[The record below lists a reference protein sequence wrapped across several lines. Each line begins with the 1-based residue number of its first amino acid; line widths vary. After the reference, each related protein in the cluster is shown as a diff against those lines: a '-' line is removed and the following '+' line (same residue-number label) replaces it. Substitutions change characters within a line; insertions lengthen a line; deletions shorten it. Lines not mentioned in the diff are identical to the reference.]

1 MQDSLEVNALGR
13 PCELGQL
20 YDSRSGQF
28 LPGLF
33 LFRSALIQPRVAAAK
48 STKSSILEVKNFSDR
63 AATLDVSASLSLSI
77 LSGMVTVNGT
87 ASYLSASQDTAES
100 ATLAAVAQFRTC
112 TKSFDV
118 LELMDNA
125 SITTEKAAL
134 ELNATHVVTSI
145 TYGGNVVATLT
156 SKSSLKEKE
165 SKVSG
170 GKLSLGIMEGF
181 KAIFKVGASA
191 SLDFLEREKLTSS
204 NLEAR
209 LAADIRLGEEDEM
222 PTDPLAMIQLVKRSH
237 TLVGEGV
244 PCEVRL
250 VPLQR
255 LGHSLPT
262 FRELAEADL
271 NSFRDTYDRIF
282 VLDNNRKWLHNAAET
297 QGAFFPTF
305 AALVR
310 ARSVGV
316 TNLVHAARD
325 RLRGYMHRYRSA
337 DGTVEEPADFI
348 ESTNTVFAAA
358 TREYAEDRGTWRMLE
373 ARLSTAEE
381 HGLPFIQVCDVAR
394 NMSRVGLHTSVIAVV
409 LVPEEVQWAAMVD
422 LYGDVA
428 VDIRKWRQSVEE
440 GAAHEGEAVNVVGKT
455 EWMSVYLDPLCNE
468 TLLRLDDRAETVK
481 KAVQLARHVL
491 QFKLRIRGSSS
502 PPASSTKHEP
512 IFLTYG
518 RSRGHLG
525 GFTWRIMNQD
535 GWGVITDSWRYIGEI
550 HNSKPHGTGI
560 ATYVDGT
567 QYSGSFFLG
576 LPEGP
581 GKILGRDGH
590 ELKSGVFYQG
600 KLNSRAVVVEVKA
613 VNEDD
618 VPLQHEMVTLCL
630 GDSLTSYVSQISRAM
645 GWSYKQRARIVF
657 GGKEIDVVGDMID
670 SCEDMLVQRE
680 TRALSDSSTG
690 GPVKIIAQLRK
701 IA

>member
-77 LSGMVTVNGT
+77 LCGMVTVNGT
-87 ASYLSASQDTAES
+87 ASYLSTSQDTAES
-100 ATLAAVAQFRTC
+100 ATIAAIAKFRTC

-134 ELNATHVVTSI
+134 QLHATHVVTSI

-191 SLDFLEREKLTSS
+191 SLDSLEREKFTSS
-204 NLEAR
+204 NLEVR
-209 LAADIRLGEEDEM
+209 LEADIRLGEEDEM

-250 VPLQR
+250 VPLQQ

-271 NSFRDTYDRIF
+271 TSFRDTYDRIF
-282 VLDNNRKWLHNAAET
+282 VLDNNRKWLCDAAET

-316 TNLVHAARD
+316 THLVHAARD

-337 DGTVEEPADFI
+337 DDTVEEPADFI

-358 TREYAEDRGTWRMLE
+358 TREYAEDRETWRMLE

-394 NMSRVGLHTSVIAVV
+394 KMSRVGLHTSVIAVV
-409 LVPEEVQWAAMVD
+409 LVPEEVQWTAMVD

-440 GAAHEGEAVNVVGKT
+440 GAAHEKT
-455 EWMSVYLDPLCNE
+455 EWMSVYLDPLCDDS
-468 TLLRLDDRAETVK
+468 LLRLDDKAETSNWHGTSLNSNFEYG
-481 KAVQLARHVL
+481 AYYYL
-491 QFKLRIRGSSS
+491 
-502 PPASSTKHEP
+502 PTSSTKHEP
-512 IFLTYG
+512 TFLTYG
-518 RSRGHLG
+518 RSRGHVG
-525 GFTWRIMNQD
+525 GFTWRIMNHD
-535 GWGVITDSWRYIGEI
+535 GWGVITNSSRYIGEI

-567 QYSGSFFLG
+567 QYCGSFFLG

-581 GKILGRDGH
+581 GKILGRNGQ
-590 ELKSGVFYQG
+590 ELNSGVFYQG
-600 KLNSRAVVVEVKA
+600 KLNSRAMVVEVTA

-618 VPLQHEMVTLCL
+618 IPLRHEMVTLCL

-645 GWSYKQRARIVF
+645 GWSYKQRARIAF
-657 GGKEIDVVGDMID
+657 GRKEIYVVGDMID

-690 GPVKIIAQLRK
+690 EPVKIIARLL
-701 IA
+701 I

>member
-1 MQDSLEVNALGR
+1 MQDTVEVNALGR

-33 LFRSALIQPRVAAAK
+33 LFRSALIQPHVAAAK
-48 STKSSILEVKNFSDR
+48 STKSSILEVKSFSDR

-77 LSGMVTVNGT
+77 LCGMVTVNGT
-87 ASYLSASQDTAES
+87 ASYLSTSQDTAES
-100 ATLAAVAQFRTC
+100 VTLAAVAKFRTC
-112 TKSFDV
+112 TKSFDI
-118 LELMDNA
+118 LELGMDKT
-125 SITTEKAAL
+125 SITPDKAAV
-134 ELNATHVVTSI
+134 ELDATHVVTSI

-156 SKSSLKEKE
+156 SMSSLMEKE

-170 GKLSLGIMEGF
+170 RKLSLEFMEGF
-181 KAIFKVGASA
+181 KSVFKAGASA
-191 SLDFLEREKLTSS
+191 SLDFLEREKLVCS
-204 NLEAR
+204 NLEVR
-209 LAADIRLGEEDEM
+209 LGADIRLGEEDEM

-250 VPLQR
+250 VPLQK

-282 VLDNNRKWLHNAAET
+282 ILDNNRKWLCGAAET
-297 QGAFFPTF
+297 QGMFFPTF

-310 ARSVGV
+310 ARSVEV
-316 TNLVHAARD
+316 TDLVYAARD
-325 RLRGYMHRYRSA
+325 RLRAYMDQYCSA

-348 ESTNTVFAAA
+348 ESTHTTFAAA
-358 TREYAEDRGTWRMLE
+358 TREYAEDRETWRMLE

-381 HGLPFIQVCDVAR
+381 RELPFIQVCDVAR
-394 NMSRVGLHTSVIAVV
+394 IMSQVGLHTSVIVMV
-409 LVPEEVQWAAMVD
+409 LVPETVRWAAMVD
-422 LYGDVA
+422 SYCDVA
-428 VDIRKWRQSVEE
+428 VDIRKWRKSVEG
-440 GAAHEGEAVNVVGKT
+440 GAAQEGKPVNVVGKT
-455 EWMSVYLDPLCNE
+455 EWMSLYLDPLCDE
-468 TLLRLDDRAETVK
+468 TLLRLDDQAKTVK
-481 KAVQLARHVL
+481 KAVQLSR
-491 QFKLRIRGSSS
+491 
-502 PPASSTKHEP
+502 TKHEP

-518 RSRGHLG
+518 RLRGRLG
-525 GFTWRIMNQD
+525 GFTWHIMNQD

-550 HNSKPHGTGI
+550 RNSKPHGAGI

-567 QYSGSFFLG
+567 QYCGSFFLG

-581 GKILGRDGH
+581 GKILGRDGQ
-590 ELKSGVFYQG
+590 ELKSGLFYQG
-600 KLNSRAVVVEVKA
+600 KLNSRAVVVEVTA
-613 VNEDD
+613 VNGDD
-618 VPLQHEMVTLCL
+618 VPIQHEIVTLCM

-657 GGKEIDVVGDMID
+657 GGKGIAVVGDMID
-670 SCEDMLVQRE
+670 SCEDMLAHRE
-680 TRALSDSSTG
+680 TWALSDSSSG
-690 GPVKIIAQLRK
+690 KPVKIVAQLRS
-701 IA
+701 

>member
-33 LFRSALIQPRVAAAK
+33 LFRSALIQPRVVAAK

-63 AATLDVSASLSLSI
+63 AATLDVPASLSLSI
-77 LSGMVTVNGT
+77 FCGMVTVNGI

-100 ATLAAVAQFRTC
+100 ATLAAVVKFRTC
-112 TKSFDV
+112 TKSFDI

-125 SITTEKAAL
+125 SIITEKAAL

-191 SLDFLEREKLTSS
+191 SLGSLEREELTSS
-204 NLEAR
+204 NLEVR
-209 LAADIRLGEEDEM
+209 LEADIRLGEEDEM

-250 VPLQR
+250 VPLQQ

-282 VLDNNRKWLHNAAET
+282 VLDNNRKWLCDASET
-297 QGAFFPTF
+297 QGALFPTF

-358 TREYAEDRGTWRMLE
+358 TREYTEDRGTWRMLE

-409 LVPEEVQWAAMVD
+409 LVPAEVQWAAMVD
-422 LYGDVA
+422 LYGNVV

-440 GAAHEGEAVNVVGKT
+440 SAVHEGESVKLVGKT
-455 EWMSVYLDPLCNE
+455 EWMSVYLDPLCDE
-468 TLLRLDDRAETVK
+468 TLLRLDDKAETVK
-481 KAVQLARHVL
+481 KAVQLAR
-491 QFKLRIRGSSS
+491 
-502 PPASSTKHEP
+502 TKHEP
-512 IFLTYG
+512 TFLTYG
-518 RSRGHLG
+518 KSRGHLG

-581 GKILGRDGH
+581 GKILGQDGQ
-590 ELKSGVFYQG
+590 ELKSGVFYRG
-600 KLNSRAVVVEVKA
+600 KLNSRAVVVEVTA

-630 GDSLTSYVSQISRAM
+630 GDSLTSYVSQISKTM
-645 GWSYKQRARIVF
+645 GWSYKQRVRIVF
-657 GGKEIDVVGDMID
+657 GGKGIDVVGDMID

-680 TRALSDSSTG
+680 TRALSDPSTG

>member
-13 PCELGQL
+13 PCDLGQL

-33 LFRSALIQPRVAAAK
+33 LFRSALIQPRVAPVK

-77 LSGMVTVNGT
+77 LCGMVTANGT
-87 ASYLSASQDTAES
+87 ASYLSASQDTDES
-100 ATLAAVAQFRTC
+100 ATLAAVAKFRTC

-118 LELMDNA
+118 LELMENT

-145 TYGGNVVATLT
+145 TYGGNVVATLM

-181 KAIFKVGASA
+181 KAIFKVGANA
-191 SLDFLEREKLTSS
+191 SLDSLEREKLTSS
-204 NLEAR
+204 NLEVR
-209 LAADIRLGEEDEM
+209 LGADIRLGEEDKL
-222 PTDPLAMIQLVKRSH
+222 PTDPLSMIQLLKRSH

-244 PCEVRL
+244 PCEARL
-250 VPLQR
+250 VSLQR

-282 VLDNNRKWLHNAAET
+282 MLDNNRKWLRDAAET

-310 ARSVGV
+310 ARSVEM

-325 RLRGYMHRYRSA
+325 RLHGYMHQYHSA
-337 DGTVEEPADFI
+337 DATVEEPADFI
-348 ESTNTVFAAA
+348 KSTNTVFAAA
-358 TREYAEDRGTWRMLE
+358 TKEYAEDRGTWRMLE
-373 ARLSTAEE
+373 ACLSTAEE
-381 HGLPFIQVCDVAR
+381 HGLLFIPVCDVVR

-409 LVPEEVQWAAMVD
+409 LVPEEVQWAAMVN

-428 VDIRKWRQSVEE
+428 VNIRKWRQPVEE
-440 GAAHEGEAVNVVGKT
+440 GAAHKGQAVNVVGKT
-455 EWMSVYLDPLCNE
+455 KWISVYLDPLCDQI
-468 TLLRLDDRAETVK
+468 LLRLDDKAENV
-481 KAVQLARHVL
+481 ARSVRWL
-491 QFKLRIRGSSS
+491 
-502 PPASSTKHEP
+502 
-512 IFLTYG
+512 
-518 RSRGHLG
+518 HLV
-525 GFTWRIMNQD
+525 MNQD
-535 GWGVITDSWRYIGEI
+535 GWGIITDSWRYIGEI

-576 LPEGP
+576 LPEGS
-581 GKILGRDGH
+581 GKILGRD
-590 ELKSGVFYQG
+590 
-600 KLNSRAVVVEVKA
+600 

-618 VPLQHEMVTLCL
+618 ILLQHEMVTLCL
-630 GDSLTSYVSQISRAM
+630 GDSLTSYASQISRAL

-657 GGKEIDVVGDMID
+657 GGKGIDVVGDMID
-670 SCEDMLVQRE
+670 SSEDMMVQRE
-680 TRALSDSSTG
+680 TRALSDPSTG
-690 GPVKIIAQLRK
+690 GPVKITAQLRN